1 MIFSAQPEGVAKEM
15 SEKKR
20 RGRQP
25 SATCELHS
33 PTGRLPEQN
42 SGARRDKRAARGA
55 IRGKLSEQMPAG
67 GANIKS
73 ETCQLAR
80 KLCVASHSSSQRAKI
95 VNRARS
101 GVISFQRGE

>member
-1 MIFSAQPEGVAKEM
+1 MILYFFFHSYQIFVIFSAQPKGVAKEM

-55 IRGKLSEQMPAG
+55 IRRELSEQMTARR
-67 GANIKS
+67 ADVES
-73 ETCQLAR
+73 EASQLTR
-80 KLCVASHSSSQRAKI
+80 ER
-95 VNRARS
+95 
-101 GVISFQRGE
+101 